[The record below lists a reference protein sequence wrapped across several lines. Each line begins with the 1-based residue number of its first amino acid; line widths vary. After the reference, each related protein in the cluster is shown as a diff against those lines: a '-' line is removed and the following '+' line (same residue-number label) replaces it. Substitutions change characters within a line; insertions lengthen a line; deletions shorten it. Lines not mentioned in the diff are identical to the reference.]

1 MMICSCLIGI
11 VVFNE
16 LQETVLLI
24 GALLLFLI
32 SFQLSMGPIFFIHV
46 TETCVETVVGF
57 ASQILFIFV
66 MLASLITPFLIDY
79 TGTRGVFIFYSS
91 CSIIGL
97 IYMCIYVKDS
107 SYTVDT
113 DVEPGCTGPKKRF
126 SSNREKKELY
136 MPAEFKEG
144 YLEK

>member
-16 LQETVLLI
+16 LQETVLVI
-24 GALLLFLI
+24 CALLLFLI

-57 ASQILFIFV
+57 ANQILFIFV
-66 MLASLITPFLIDY
+66 ILTSLITPFLIDY
-79 TGTRGVFIFYSS
+79 TGTRGVFIFYGSL
-91 CSIIGL
+91 SIIGL
-97 IYMCIYVKDS
+97 IHISIYVKDS

-113 DVEPGCTGPKKRF
+113 DVEPGCIGPKKRF
-126 SSNREKKELY
+126 LSNREKKELY

-144 YLEK
+144 YLKK